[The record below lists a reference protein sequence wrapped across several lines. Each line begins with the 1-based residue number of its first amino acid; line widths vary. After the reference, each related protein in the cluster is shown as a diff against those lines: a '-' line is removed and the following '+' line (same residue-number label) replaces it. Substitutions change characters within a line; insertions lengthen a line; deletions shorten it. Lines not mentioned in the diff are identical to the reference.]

1 MMEDTPITVEL
12 NPEDQRLYD
21 RLRARV
27 VAPHPGGRSGLA
39 DLMLLLPDFVVLLS
53 RLVRDDRVPTGSKWL
68 AGLSLA
74 YVLSPVDLMPVLV
87 LGPLGLLDDLFLLG
101 HTFSGLLN
109 RVHPDV
115 VRSHWPGQGDALDS
129 IQRLVRWA
137 ERQLGGRFGS
147 LFSRAGR
154 SRS

>member
-53 RLVRDDRVPTGSKWL
+53 RLVRDDRVPTGSKW
-68 AGLSLA
+68 
-74 YVLSPVDLMPVLV
+74 
-87 LGPLGLLDDLFLLG
+87 
-101 HTFSGLLN
+101 
-109 RVHPDV
+109 
-115 VRSHWPGQGDALDS
+115 VRGSVS
-129 IQRLVRWA
+129 RMSCRLWI
-137 ERQLGGRFGS
+137 
-147 LFSRAGR
+147 
-154 SRS
+154 

>member
-1 MMEDTPITVEL
+1 MSEPAPITVEL
-12 NPEDQRLYD
+12 NPVDQRLYD

-27 VAPHPGGRSGLA
+27 VAPHPGGRSSIA

-53 RLVRDDRVPTGSKWL
+53 RLVRDDRVPTGSKWA

-74 YVLSPVDLMPVLV
+74 YVLSPVDLMPVIV

-101 HTFSGLLN
+101 HTFAGLLN

-115 VRSHWPGQGDALDS
+115 VRSHWPGQGDALDA

-137 ERQLGGRFGS
+137 ERQFGGRFRG
-147 LFSRAGR
+147 FSMRPRARR
-154 SRS
+154 S

>member
-1 MMEDTPITVEL
+1 MMDYEPITVEL
-12 NPEDQRLYD
+12 NPSDQRLYD

-27 VAPHPGGRSGLA
+27 VTPDPDGRSGIA
-39 DLMLLLPDFVVLLS
+39 DLVLLLPDFIVMLS
-53 RLVRDDRVPTGSKWL
+53 RLVRDDRVPTGAKWA

-74 YVLSPVDLMPVLV
+74 YVLSPVDLMPVIL
-87 LGPLGLLDDLFLLG
+87 LGPMGLLDDLFLLG
-101 HTFSGLLN
+101 HTFAGLLN

-137 ERQLGGRFGS
+137 ERQFGGRFRG
-147 LFSRAGR
+147 FAFRPRARR
-154 SRS
+154 S